1 MTMTDKHS
9 AYSSGILRYQLGN
22 PSSASGT
29 PSAEVF
35 TTTKIIGRDPEKLC
49 AELGTDLSRFVRP
62 HQVHGIVVRQIAEEF
77 FSLPAHIR
85 TMLLSG
91 VDAVIYDV
99 RNACIGISTAD
110 CIPVLCY
117 DSKHHCAAT
126 IHAGWRGTAERI
138 VIHCIEQMRKTY
150 GTEPSD
156 LHCFIGPGISLES
169 FEVGDEVYYAFAEKG
184 FPMEQIAMQ
193 MPATHM
199 TAPGSTG
206 RDTIMKWHIDIK
218 ECNRMQLLSLGVS
231 PENIK
236 VSDIDTMTDDRFFS
250 ARREGA
256 DTGRMLSGIILR

>member
-1 MTMTDKHS
+1 MTNKLS
-9 AYSSGILRYQLGN
+9 ADSSGILRYQLGN
-22 PSSASGT
+22 QVSALGM
-29 PSAEVF
+29 PSAEAF
-35 TTTKIIGRDPEKLC
+35 TTTKVIGRDPEKLC
-49 AELGTDLSRFVRP
+49 TELGTELSRFARP
-62 HQVHGIVVRQIAEEF
+62 HQVHGITVRQIAEEF
-77 FSLPAHIR
+77 FSLPEHIR

-138 VIHCIEQMRKTY
+138 VIRAIEQMHKTY
-150 GTEPSD
+150 GTEASD
-156 LHCFIGPGISLES
+156 LHCLIGPGISLES
-169 FEVGDEVYYAFAEKG
+169 FEVGEEVYYAFAEKG
-184 FPMEQIAMQ
+184 FPMEQFAMQ

-206 RDTIMKWHIDIK
+206 RDTLLKWHIDIK
-218 ECNRMQLLSLGVS
+218 ECNRMQLLSLGVQS
-231 PENIK
+231 ENIIMT
-236 VSDIDTMTDDRFFS
+236 DIDTMTDDRFFS